1 MRASLPSTRALGL
14 VAAATFG
21 LTTVAVTGS
30 AQAQLWF
37 EGPTRTYKRE
47 ARKPETPRSEVKSSD
62 KIERDVQGPMV
73 AVVSLND
80 QRVTIYD
87 AAGRLMRSPVSSGST
102 GNETPVGLYSVIQ
115 KERDHVSNLY
125 DADMPFMQRITWSGI
140 ALHAGVVPGYPASH
154 GCVRLPYKVAE
165 NLFDLTQRGMRV
177 VLVRQDMSPVD
188 FSHPALFKPT
198 AVASLTP
205 VKAAAADGEQPMR
218 LGAGDVPNAATA
230 SVFDALKRDAQA
242 KAEAADEAAR
252 KAGALR
258 AVANRLNAE
267 AGRDTRFLRGVESI
281 KENLLA
287 QVKYA
292 EGQLAAAKDSAAQQ
306 RAEAALATARKR
318 VDDVEA
324 RIASILA
331 QPKVEAAEKARL
343 EANEAEDARK
353 AAVDAAAIA
362 KRKLVPMS
370 VFISRETQRIYVR
383 QGFEPVF
390 DMPVTIRDADKPIG
404 TTLFTAMAHEGNDVR
419 WTALSMYV
427 KGMEPNTRT
436 PSPQHARRMSIKSP
450 EATPTNP
457 DEAKAVLDRI
467 EIPDEARAR
476 ISDVVPP
483 GSSLIVSDEG
493 IHKETAGPG
502 GGTDFIILMSGEPQG
517 GIIVR
522 PKARDTWGDDD
533 DDDRPRR
540 RRRSYDSGWW

>member
-1 MRASLPSTRALGL
+1 MRASLPSIRA
-14 VAAATFG
+14 FG
-21 LTTVAVTGS
+21 LTTAATVGLAALLVSST

-37 EGPTRTYKRE
+37 EGPPRSIKRE
-47 ARKPETPRSEVKSSD
+47 ARKPEAPRSEAKASD

-80 QRVTIYD
+80 QRITIYD
-87 AAGRLMRSPVSSGST
+87 AAGRLLRSSVSSGST

-115 KERDHVSNLY
+115 KNRDHVSNLY

-177 VLVRQDMSPVD
+177 VLVRQDMSPVE

-198 AVASLTP
+198 AVASITP
-205 VKAAAADGEQPMR
+205 VKAASVDGEQPMR
-218 LGAGDVPNAATA
+218 LGAGDVPNAASG
-230 SVFDALKRDAQA
+230 SVFDALKREAEA
-242 KAEAADEAAR
+242 KAEAAEAAAR

-281 KENLLA
+281 KENLVA

-292 EGQLAAAKDSAAQQ
+292 EGQLAAAKDPAAQQ
-306 RAEAALATARKR
+306 RAEAALTTARKR
-318 VDDVEA
+318 VEDVDA
-324 RIASILA
+324 RIASIMA

-343 EANEAEDARK
+343 EANEAEEERRV
-353 AAVDAAAIA
+353 AVEAAAIA
-362 KRKLVPMS
+362 KRKLMPVS
-370 VFISRETQRIYVR
+370 VFISRETKRIYVR

-390 DMPVTIRDADKPIG
+390 DMPVTIRDADTPLG
-404 TTLFTAMAHEGNDVR
+404 TTLFTAMAHEGSEVR

-427 KGMEPNTRT
+427 KGMEPNART
-436 PSPQHARRMSIKSP
+436 PSAQHARRLSIKSP
-450 EATPTNP
+450 EANPTNP
-457 DEAKAVLDRI
+457 DDAKAVLDRI
-467 EIPDEARAR
+467 EIPEEARAK
-476 ISDVVPP
+476 ISEVVPP

-517 GIIVR
+517 GIAIK
-522 PKARDTWGDDD
+522 PKARDMWGDDD